1 MTLYLSTTLCE
12 WNCEC
17 SASSWMGLSLVPGHG
32 PWCFW
37 SASMLG
43 IVLCVLPS
51 PNPRTARWGN
61 VPTEI
66 RVSAG
71 PALTSISAFLVG
83 IPMARQLLHSLPKRE
98 EHIEND
104 CLRQSLT
111 LPALTRLVCMDLT
124 TNYYYLLDGAGI
136 TAWQLR
142 FRRELHRLSLPH
154 MQPQSVLCRPANVP
168 RYGGRYRHPWK
179 QQKTGCEL
187 DSHRLIP

>member
-17 SASSWMGLSLVPGHG
+17 SGSSWMGLSLVPGHG

-71 PALTSISAFLVG
+71 PALTSISAFPVG
-83 IPMARQLLHSLPKRE
+83 SPMARQLLHFPPKRE
-98 EHIEND
+98 EHIESD
-104 CLRQSLT
+104 CLRQSH
-111 LPALTRLVCMDLT
+111 
-124 TNYYYLLDGAGI
+124 
-136 TAWQLR
+136 TA
-142 FRRELHRLSLPH
+142 S
-154 MQPQSVLCRPANVP
+154 
-168 RYGGRYRHPWK
+168 
-179 QQKTGCEL
+179 L
-187 DSHRLIP
+187 DSAGLQRSDYQLPSTGWGWNNCLAAPVPPRVAPIVPPPHAATERTV